1 MPYIFPKYFPYAK
14 ATAGAAS
21 DGAASDAKWCFV
33 THRQWSMGDD
43 DYTMG
48 DDDYQEYYP
57 YGKIVVMDVARHL
70 CAIIWCVLGFAK
82 ADD

>member
-57 YGKIVVMDVARHL
+57 YGKIVVMRARRLHHVAHKRS
-70 CAIIWCVLGFAK
+70 
-82 ADD
+82 